1 MTLLF
6 QNSFFFSWR
15 KKNNVNNLL
24 NLDPLSVRKCRC
36 VFKTF
41 RISSTWIGRNVRPR
55 MPVIRFALWVKYAKK
70 ARCKISIID
79 WRSCLLDFQRL
90 GVDAFFKGSKK
101 NLSYPILRV
110 GNGFFCPITHLRN
123 AVFYFFFLLE
133 VRFRFEQASIAIQ
146 NIAWVISS
154 LSLFATF
161 SFKDF
166 LGTNLSVH
174 DTPLS
179 MAHYMSTVLF
189 LRHLSV
195 VRGLGG

>member
-79 WRSCLLDFQRL
+79 WRSCLSDFQRL
-90 GVDAFFKGSKK
+90 GVDAFFKGSKRSAIPYFARWK
-101 NLSYPILRV
+101 RS
-110 GNGFFCPITHLRN
+110 
-123 AVFYFFFLLE
+123 FFF
-133 VRFRFEQASIAIQ
+133 AP
-146 NIAWVISS
+146 S
-154 LSLFATF
+154 LICEMLCFIF
-161 SFKDF
+161 FF
-166 LGTNLSVH
+166 
-174 DTPLS
+174 
-179 MAHYMSTVLF
+179 Y
-189 LRHLSV
+189 
-195 VRGLGG
+195 